1 MAKLEVSTKRLA
13 ISKANT
19 QMIIVAAVAAFIS
32 VFCIVAADYL
42 FNLQSYQSK
51 VISADKTADR
61 QLTLDVASENSLI
74 KSYQQFVDQ
83 SQTVTGATTYK
94 NNNGIVYNNA
104 TVILDALPS
113 RYDFP
118 ALASSIAKLLNQG
131 NFNASSIGGTD
142 QSATMSVNTA
152 SPNPQ
157 PVAMPFSFVVS
168 NTNYAAVQSLFQEMQ
183 SSIRPLQIDSLT
195 LSGSDSDL
203 TVTVNAHTYYQ
214 PQKIFTIQRETMR

>member
-19 QMIIVAAVAAFIS
+19 QMIIIASIAAFVS
-32 VFCIVAADYL
+32 VFCIVASNYL
-42 FNLQSYQSK
+42 YNLQSYQSG
-51 VISADKTADR
+51 VITSDKKADQ
-61 QLTLDVASENSLI
+61 QLTYDVASESSLI
-74 KSYQQFVDQ
+74 KAYQQFVDQ
-83 SQTVTGATTYK
+83 PQTVTGVATYT
-94 NNNGIVYNNA
+94 NNSGIVYNNA

-142 QSATMSVNTA
+142 ESASMAVNNA

-157 PVAMPFSFVVS
+157 PVAMPFSFVIS
-168 NTNYAAVQSLFQEMQ
+168 GTNYVAVQSLFTELQH
-183 SSIRPLQIDSLT
+183 SIRPLQIDNLT
-195 LSGSDSDL
+195 LSGSDANL
-203 TVTVNAHTYYQ
+203 NVTINAHTYYQ
-214 PQKIFTIQRETMR
+214 PQKVFTIQKEIMR